1 VSAVLLLVEDNPAD
15 VDLVLEGLADGA
27 GAPVA
32 VETAASGATAIRRLQ
47 DQGLVMPDLVLLDLN
62 LPARGGHEVL
72 TEIRADPRLRTLP
85 VVVFTSSGSAEDI
98 RTSYDLGA
106 NCYVTKPPGLTR
118 YFEVVRGIE
127 EFWLRTARLPGG
139 ADRNVPAT
147 TGPPRADPGPGG
159 DDG

>member
-1 VSAVLLLVEDNPAD
+1 VTAVLLLVEDNPAD
-15 VDLVLEGLADGA
+15 VDLLLEGLAEGD

-32 VETAASGATAIRRLQ
+32 VETAPNGAAAIHRLR
-47 DQGLVMPDLVLLDLN
+47 DRDRDVPDLVLLDLN

-98 RTSYDLGA
+98 RTSYALGA

-118 YFEVVRGIE
+118 YFEVVRDIE
-127 EFWLRTARLPGG
+127 QFWLRTAQLPGH
-139 ADRNVPAT
+139 ADR
-147 TGPPRADPGPGG
+147 TGPPVARTSPGPE
-159 DDG
+159 DHDG